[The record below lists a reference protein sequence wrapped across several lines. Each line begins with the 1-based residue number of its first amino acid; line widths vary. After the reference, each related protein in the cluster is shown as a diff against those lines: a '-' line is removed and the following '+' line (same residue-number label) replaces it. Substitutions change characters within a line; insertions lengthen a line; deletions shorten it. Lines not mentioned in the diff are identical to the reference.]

1 MGLFFRSLLVDVGC
15 VKVKPRPANP
25 FAATMVNFTIDQ
37 IRGIMDKKHNIR
49 NMSVIAHVDHGKSTL
64 TDSLVT
70 KAGIIAQARAGD
82 MRFTDTRQDE
92 QDRCITIKSTA
103 VSMYYELS
111 EADMVHVNS
120 VQESTGNAFLIN
132 LIDSPGHV
140 DFSSEVTAAL
150 RVTDGALVVVD
161 CISGV
166 CVQTETVL
174 RQAIAER
181 IKPVLFMNKMDRA
194 LLELQLEKEDLY
206 QTFQRIIET
215 TNVII
220 ATYADE
226 DGPMGNIMVDP
237 SKGTVGFG
245 SGLHGWAF
253 SLKQFAEIYAVKFG
267 IPPIKL
273 MHRLWGD
280 QFYSA
285 KEKKWKKVPSEGVRG
300 FIMFVLDP
308 IYKMFDA
315 VMNFKKDQYE
325 KLLEKL
331 SIKLSVE
338 DKELEGK
345 PLIKKI
351 MQKWLPA
358 GETMLQLITIHLPSP
373 VTAQKYRA
381 EMLYEGPN
389 DDEAF
394 LGIKNCDPDG
404 PLMMYVS
411 KMVPSSDKG
420 RFYAFGRVYS
430 GKVATGMK
438 ARIMGPNFVP
448 GKKDD
453 LYNKNIQRTILM
465 MGRYTESIEDV
476 PCGNICGLV
485 GVDQFL
491 VKTGTLTTFEDA
503 HNMKQM
509 KFSVSPVVRVAVEPK
524 NPQDLPKLVE
534 GLKRLAKSDPMVLTL
549 TEESGEHIVAGA
561 GELHLEICLKDLEED
576 HACIPLKKSDPV
588 VSYRETVS
596 DESSIMCL
604 SKSPNKHNRL
614 FMKAVP
620 MPDGLSED
628 IENGEVNPRDD
639 FKTRGR
645 YLADKYDYDVTEARK
660 IWCFGPDTNGPNLL
674 IDCSKGV
681 QYLNEIKDSVVAGF
695 RWATK
700 EGVMCDENL
709 RAVRFNIYDVTLHA
723 DAIHRGGGQI
733 IPTAR
738 RVLYAS
744 MLTAEPRLMEP
755 VYLVEIQC
763 PENAVG
769 GIYGVLNRRR
779 GHVFEEAQPPGTPM
793 FVVKAYLPVNESFGF
808 TADLR
813 SQTGGQ
819 AFPQCVFDHW
829 QILPGCPLTDGTKP
843 NQIVEECKKRKGLKP
858 GPPSLDNYLDKM

>member
-1 MGLFFRSLLVDVGC
+1 MGLFRSSTAESGRTTWESS
-15 VKVKPRPANP
+15 KGNP
-25 FAATMVNFTIDQ
+25 KTAKMVNFTVDE

-64 TDSLVT
+64 TDSLLS
-70 KAGIIAQARAGD
+70 KAGIIASAKAGETRA
-82 MRFTDTRQDE
+82 TDTRKDE
-92 QDRCITIKSTA
+92 QERCITIKSTA
-103 VSMYYELS
+103 ISMYFEMEDKDLS
-111 EADMVHVNS
+111 FVK
-120 VQESTGNAFLIN
+120 QEKEKDCKGFLIN

-150 RVTDGALVVVD
+150 RATDGALVVVD
-161 CISGV
+161 CVSGV

-181 IKPVLFMNKMDRA
+181 IKPVLLMNKMDRA
-194 LLELQLEKEDLY
+194 LLELQLDQEDLY
-206 QTFQRIIET
+206 LTFQRIVENV
-215 TNVII
+215 NVII
-220 ATYADE
+220 ATYADD
-226 DGPMGNIMVDP
+226 DGPMGIVRVDP
-237 SKGTVGFG
+237 ANASVGFG

-331 SIKLSVE
+331 NIKLSVE

-358 GETMLQLITIHLPSP
+358 GETMLQLITLHLPSP

-381 EMLYEGPN
+381 EMLYEGPT

-394 LGIKNCDPDG
+394 LGIKNCDPEG

-420 RFYAFGRVYS
+420 RFFAFGRVFS
-430 GKVATGMK
+430 GKVATGLK
-438 ARIMGPNFVP
+438 ARIMGPNLVP

-453 LYNKNIQRTILM
+453 LYLKSIQRTILM
-465 MGRYTESIEDV
+465 MGRYTEPIEDV

-491 VKTGTLTTFEDA
+491 VKTGTLSTFENA

-524 NPQDLPKLVE
+524 DPQHLPKLVE

-576 HACIPLKKSDPV
+576 HAGIPIKKSDPV
-588 VSYRETVS
+588 VSYRESVS
-596 DESSIMCL
+596 EESDQMCL
-604 SKSPNKHNRL
+604 SKSPNKHNRI

-620 MPDGLSED
+620 MPDGLPED
-628 IENGEVNPRDD
+628 IDKGEVNPRDD
-639 FKTRGR
+639 FKIRGR

-660 IWCFGPDTNGPNLL
+660 IWCFGPDTNGPNILV
-674 IDCSKGV
+674 DCTKGV
-681 QYLNEIKDSVVAGF
+681 QYLNEIKDS
-695 RWATK
+695 
-700 EGVMCDENL
+700 C
-709 RAVRFNIYDVTLHA
+709 
-723 DAIHRGGGQI
+723 
-733 IPTAR
+733 
-738 RVLYAS
+738 
-744 MLTAEPRLMEP
+744 
-755 VYLVEIQC
+755 
-763 PENAVG
+763 
-769 GIYGVLNRRR
+769 
-779 GHVFEEAQPPGTPM
+779 
-793 FVVKAYLPVNESFGF
+793 
-808 TADLR
+808 
-813 SQTGGQ
+813 
-819 AFPQCVFDHW
+819 
-829 QILPGCPLTDGTKP
+829 
-843 NQIVEECKKRKGLKP
+843 
-858 GPPSLDNYLDKM
+858 